1 MVTMARLRG
10 ITFMANTMNTVSIN
24 TLKTVDVTYYVAH
37 NSPVGTLLIAATDAG
52 ISGMYFEVHRHFKGK
67 DGWIL
72 APDHPHL
79 KEAAQQLDEYFAGVR
94 QQFDLPLA
102 LHGTAFQRAVW
113 DALIAIPFGQSTTYG
128 QHAVQIGRANAVR
141 AVGTAIG
148 RNPVSIIVPCHRVL
162 GASGA
167 LTGYAGGLERKG
179 FLLRLEG
186 ATDHKAHD
194 DLF

>member
-1 MVTMARLRG
+1 
-10 ITFMANTMNTVSIN
+10 MNSVSKN
-24 TLKTVDVTYYVAH
+24 TLEIADVTYYIAH
-37 NSPVGTLLIAATDAG
+37 NSPVATLLISATEAG
-52 ISGMYFEVHRHFKGK
+52 ISGTYFEAHRHFKGK

-79 KEAAQQLDEYFAGVR
+79 KQAAQQLDEYFSGIR

-102 LHGTAFQRAVW
+102 LQGTAFQRAVW
-113 DALIAIPFGQSTTYG
+113 EALIAIPFGQSTTYG
-128 QHAVQIGRANAVR
+128 QHAAHIGRANAVR

-179 FLLRLEG
+179 YLLRLEG
-186 ATDHKAHD
+186 ATGPNSAD
-194 DLF
+194 DGLKT